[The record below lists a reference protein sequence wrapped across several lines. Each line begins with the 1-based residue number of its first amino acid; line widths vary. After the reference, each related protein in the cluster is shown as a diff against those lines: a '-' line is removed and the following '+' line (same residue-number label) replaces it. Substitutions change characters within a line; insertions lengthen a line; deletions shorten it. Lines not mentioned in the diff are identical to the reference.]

1 LRQRPHRNHHSI
13 KKTDVPSPF
22 IYATAKGISIVDYT
36 GQHFY
41 IDNTGGKISKEEINL
56 RREKGLRL

>member
-1 LRQRPHRNHHSI
+1 M
-13 KKTDVPSPF
+13 PSPF

-41 IDNTGGKISKEEINL
+41 LDKTDEKISKEEIHL
-56 RREKGLRL
+56 RKEKGLKL